1 MTPAPRSLL
10 TRVLPAAL
18 IVVCAGMLGFLAF
31 GWVARRSTPF
41 AAPMAA
47 VTAPANSTAPQ
58 PKAAIVAAGRSQAD
72 RSTGPSPPA
81 AHPIPSTLPDV
92 KFKDRRGAWR
102 RLTHWRGRAL
112 LVNFWAAW
120 CSPCREEIPLLERL
134 SRERAGDSLQVIGVA
149 VDSRAAV
156 LSFAR
161 RARIEYPLLI
171 GERAGLEAIRALGME
186 PVFPF
191 SVFVDARGQ
200 IVTLKVGE
208 LHADEAELILD
219 RIDAI
224 DRGRLSLASAR
235 QQIAAGISALAI
247 ARAKA
252 AAKTAGT

>member
-1 MTPAPRSLL
+1 MTPTLRTLL

-18 IVVCAGMLGFLAF
+18 IVLCAGICGFLAF
-31 GWVARRSTPF
+31 GLIAKQPKTL
-41 AAPMAA
+41 AAASAPA
-47 VTAPANSTAPQ
+47 APANSASRP
-58 PKAAIVAAGRSQAD
+58 PSAAIAATRPSHADAAAD
-72 RSTGPSPPA
+72 RSANA
-81 AHPIPSTLPDV
+81 AHPIPSTLPEV
-92 KFKDRRGAWR
+92 TFKDRRGAWR
-102 RLTHWRGRAL
+102 RLTHWRGRPL

-134 SRERAGDSLQVIGVA
+134 SRGRAPGSFQVIGVA

-161 RARIEYPLLI
+161 RAHIGYPLLI

-191 SVFVDARGQ
+191 SVFVDARGR

-208 LHADEAELILD
+208 LHADEAELILA
-219 RIDAI
+219 RIDEV
-224 DRGRLSLASAR
+224 DRGRLSLAAAR
-235 QQIAAGISALAI
+235 RQIASGISALAV

-252 AAKTAGT
+252 AAQTAGT